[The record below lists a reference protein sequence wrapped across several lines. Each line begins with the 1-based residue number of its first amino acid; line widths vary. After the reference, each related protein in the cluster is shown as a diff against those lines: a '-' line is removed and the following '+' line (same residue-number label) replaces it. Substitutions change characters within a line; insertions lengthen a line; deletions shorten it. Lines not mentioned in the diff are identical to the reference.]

1 MKELE
6 KTRRLSIAAV
16 LSILAL
22 VIALVS
28 YKRPEHVFTKTSD
41 DALAYI
47 SQNDIFLDQNEIT
60 EDQYLLDIRNNFD
73 FNRGHLK
80 NSKNVYGPELF
91 NEKNQAIFEEL
102 KATEKDVVLIG
113 KNTDQTIPVFM
124 TLYQLGI
131 EDIKVVNAE
140 QFFKDNELVVKTENL
155 EKQEQNIQ
163 EFIETSIKK
172 ATAKKVKPKPVI
184 VQPKK
189 VIPKKKKKKMPI
201 EGGC

>member
-28 YKRPEHVFTKTSD
+28 YKRLEHVFTKTSD

>member
-28 YKRPEHVFTKTSD
+28 YKRPENIFSKTSE
-41 DALAYI
+41 DALVYI
-47 SQNDIFLDQNEIT
+47 SENDIFIDQNEIT
-60 EDQYLLDIRNNFD
+60 EDHFLLDIRNNFD
-73 FNRGHLK
+73 FNRGHLN

-91 NEKNQAIFEEL
+91 NEKNEAIFEAL
-102 KATEKDVVLIG
+102 KSTEKVVVLIG
-113 KNTDQTIPVFM
+113 ENSDQTIPVFM
-124 TLYQLGI
+124 TLYQLGLENLRI
-131 EDIKVVNAE
+131 VNAK
-140 QFFKDNELVVKTENL
+140 QFFEHNELIVQTESL

-163 EFIETSIKK
+163 EFIETSVKK
-172 ATAKKVKPKPVI
+172 AAAKKVKPKPVI
-184 VQPKK
+184 VKPKK